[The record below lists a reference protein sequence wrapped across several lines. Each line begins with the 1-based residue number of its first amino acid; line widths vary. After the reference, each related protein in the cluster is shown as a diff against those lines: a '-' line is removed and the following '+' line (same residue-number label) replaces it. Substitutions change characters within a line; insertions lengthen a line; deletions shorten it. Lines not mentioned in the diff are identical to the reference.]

1 MRRAVRMFVA
11 EVCLLSLLAC
21 VGVGWMWWRSHRGD
35 RPRLSLRLPVTRYTV
50 RTEPGRL
57 TLWGP
62 PPPATAA
69 GAAKAKR
76 AAAMLRN
83 RDIRYTAWAGV
94 DTRQFELRDFSE
106 AAAEPGTPAATL
118 WLASADAIAPLLE
131 AMEDADRFA
140 AAHVLLTHRV
150 LPHWVPPNRDVGWVI
165 DALDYTGD
173 ANEQGNGLAT
183 ELGPSG
189 IGRVTYNGMRIEFWP
204 VRTEVD
210 RLLAEDR
217 ATYELVRGQVRVN
230 ARVDPAQLPALRK
243 HWHDK
248 LDVPLRSAPHWAV
261 VLGLAAPPAL
271 WCATRGRRGLRRR
284 RRGRLGLCVACG
296 YDLRNIAAGRCPECG
311 MRVSSKGAAA

>member
-1 MRRAVRMFVA
+1 MMRRALRMFVA

-21 VGVGWMWWRSHRGD
+21 VGVGWLWWRSHHAD

-76 AAAMLRN
+76 AASQLRN
-83 RDIRYTAWAGV
+83 RNIRYTARADV
-94 DTRQFELRDFSE
+94 EMRKFELGDFSQ

-118 WLASADAIAPLLE
+118 WLANADAIAPLLE

-150 LPHWVPPNRDVGWVI
+150 LPHLLPPKTDPGWII
-165 DALDYTGD
+165 DSLDYTGD
-173 ANEQGNGLAT
+173 ANEQGYGLAT

-189 IGRVTYNGMRIEFWP
+189 TGRVTYNGMRIEFWP
-204 VRTEVD
+204 VRSEVD

-217 ATYELVRGQVRVN
+217 ASPHEFVRGEVRVN
-230 ARVDPAQLPALRK
+230 ARVDPAQLPALRQ

-248 LDVPLRSAPHWAV
+248 LDVPLGSAPHWAFV
-261 VLGLAAPPAL
+261 FGLAAPPAL
-271 WCATRGRRGLRRR
+271 WS
-284 RRGRLGLCVACG
+284 
-296 YDLRNIAAGRCPECG
+296 AAG
-311 MRVSSKGAAA
+311 GAAGSGSASRAGTTFETSRPGGARNAGP